1 MTPGRVNPL
10 RLGALLTFVAL
21 AWCATSALAAPKTD
35 RIVMRNRDRITCEI
49 QSLDRGRLV
58 VKTDDIGTLD
68 IEWNKVDT
76 LRANATF
83 EIEDL
88 IGQHFYGR
96 LREGPRGGTL
106 SVETAAGIRNLDMLS
121 VVRISR
127 LGESIWNRLDGA
139 IDLGTSYTSA
149 SDLFTLDFAA
159 ETTYKRPKDAF
170 GIDVNVTLTT
180 QPEVE
185 DTRRWNASLDFIRRP
200 PSRWLIS
207 GQALLEQNRELGFDL
222 RSSGSA
228 SAGRYFVQTAHD
240 DLLMAVGASVNKEQP
255 VEGETTNNAEYLL
268 TVQYDRFSY
277 DFPKVD
283 IFIGITAFRNMS
295 GSGRTRLEA
304 EIGLRRELFKDF
316 NLSIRGYESYDS
328 QPASEDAELND
339 YGLTFGFGW
348 SY

>member
-1 MTPGRVNPL
+1 MNSGRVTRPL
-10 RLGALLTFVAL
+10 LVVLLAL
-21 AWCATSALAAPKTD
+21 AAVAWQAGPAAAAPKTD

-49 QSLDRGRLV
+49 QSLDRGRLR

-76 LRANATF
+76 LRADATF
-83 EIEDL
+83 EIEDV

-96 LREGPRGGTL
+96 LREGPRAGAL

-127 LGESIWNRLDGA
+127 LGESIWKRLDGV

-149 SDLFTLDFAA
+149 SDLFTLDLAS
-159 ETTYKRPKDAF
+159 ETTFRRPRYEF
-170 GIDVNVTLTT
+170 GLDLNATFTK
-180 QPEVE
+180 QPDVE
-185 DTRRWNASLDFIRRP
+185 DTRRWNASLDFVHRL
-200 PSRWLIS
+200 PSRWLVS
-207 GQALLEQNRELGFDL
+207 GQVLLEQNQELGFEL
-222 RSSGSA
+222 RSSGA
-228 SAGRYFVQTAHD
+228 VGAGRYLVQTAHD
-240 DLLMAVGASVNKEQP
+240 DFLAAIGVSINEERP

-268 TVQYDRFSY
+268 TMQYDRFSY
-277 DFPKVD
+277 DFPKID
-283 IFIGITAFRNMS
+283 IFIGFTAYRNMS
-295 GSGRTRLEA
+295 ESGRVRLEA
-304 EIGLRRELFKDF
+304 DISLRREIFRDF

-328 QPASEDAELND
+328 QPASEGAELND